1 MRNILTAVV
10 QKYWGDVDQVSTLI
24 DRKPFILVAISDY
37 VKYILSGNSLFFVL
51 FWFFVFSISTILNF
65 TCRDLS
71 LQCLTTEHTV
81 RWWVEI
87 NSEYC
92 LGKQDKSTR
101 LSEMRYKITLFI
113 KYACYK
119 ILFLFYTAASIM
131 ISLSHQCSF
140 HALFHT
146 DGVLRSL
153 CSLCFLSCDVFV

>member
-1 MRNILTAVV
+1 M
-10 QKYWGDVDQVSTLI
+10 DQVSTLI
-24 DRKPFILVAISDY
+24 DRKPFIFVAISDY
-37 VKYILSGNSLFFVL
+37 VKYILGGNNIFF
-51 FWFFVFSISTILNF
+51 FPISTILNV

-81 RWWVEI
+81 RRWVEI

-101 LSEMRYKITLFI
+101 LSEMRYKITLLI

-131 ISLSHQCSF
+131 ISLSHHCSF

-146 DGVLRSL
+146 DGVRSL
-153 CSLCFLSCDVFV
+153 FSLCFLSCDVFV